1 MPASIS
7 RSGAFL
13 LSMIV
18 AGVVAAACGSDL
30 EGEGKPGTR
39 DSDEAGT
46 SSGGPSTGFGDT
58 DGSTNPSSKP
68 LDVQPSGLQTIQAV
82 LGQAPPTVA
91 FTATMNDQP
100 INVAWA
106 VDRGEIASVD
116 AGPSS
121 SATVKATGTTGGLVT
136 LSASLNGQ
144 VVKREVLVQV
154 TGTQNGVNANIPA
167 QDAQIAHNPAELTAG
182 GGVGGVG
189 GEGLGGAVTDP
200 ATATALGAPSSD
212 GTAKHLTLLY
222 PYDKTVFPRGMLA
235 PLLQWRWDEGDADAI
250 AIHLETTSK
259 SFSWTGTFGRPAI
272 LGTTGKYIR
281 SPIPQD
287 VWAAATNSAGGTTS
301 SGPDKLTMT
310 LVVAKGGVAYG
321 PIQETW
327 TIAPGRLSGT
337 IYYNSYGTKL
347 AENQGDAVGGNKRF
361 GGAVLSIRVGD
372 TGPKLTAGTNGGDA
386 QCRVCHS
393 VSANGA
399 SLIAQLGNNSAL
411 SSHYAITPTSINETP
426 TFNSAYPAIAP
437 DGASA
442 LSSNAVLF
450 ALPGTTLVPT
460 TGLTDFSNLG
470 TPAFSPD
477 GKAVVFN
484 PMASSTLAKPTQKL
498 VVMDYDATTHAFSGQ
513 RVVFDASALDAK
525 VRPGWPAFLPD
536 AKSIVF
542 QRQSDPGLDGNG
554 LGDLRT
560 RKGAYAQIYWTS
572 SADANSVTPLDNLN
586 GKGYLPKLPAK
597 TIMSCTGDTLPV
609 GDYNA
614 DHALDV
620 DQNYEPTV
628 NPVATGGYAWVVF
641 TSRRMYGNEATIP
654 PFCSDPRGVD
664 LVQNITTKKLWV
676 AAIDLN
682 APPGTDAS
690 HPAFYLPA
698 QELLAGNARGFWVL
712 DPCRSDGES
721 CSSGDQCCNGSCG
734 AGEAGLVCGASPPNA
749 TCAGHTDKCT
759 DTLPCCDSRDRC
771 IGGFCTTPGPQ

>member
-1 MPASIS
+1 
-7 RSGAFL
+7 
-13 LSMIV
+13 MIV
-18 AGVVAAACGSDL
+18 AGAIAAACGSDL
-30 EGEGKPGTR
+30 EGEGNPKPGGL
-39 DSDEAGT
+39 DSDEAGA
-46 SSGGPSTGFGDT
+46 SSGNPGTGFGET
-58 DGSTNPSSKP
+58 DGSTDPSAKP
-68 LDVQPSGLQTIQAV
+68 LDVQPAALQTIQAV
-82 LGQAPPTVA
+82 LGQAPPTITY
-91 FTATMNDQP
+91 TATMNGAP
-100 INVAWA
+100 VNVAWA
-106 VDRGEIASVD
+106 IDRGELASV
-116 AGPSS
+116 APGPSS
-121 SATVKATGTTGGLVT
+121 TATFTATGTTGGLVT

-144 VVKREVLVQV
+144 VLKRQVQIQV
-154 TGTQNGVNANIPA
+154 TGTQNGVNPNVPA
-167 QDAQIAHNPAELTAG
+167 QDAQIAHNTTELTAG

-200 ATATALGAPSSD
+200 AISTALGAPTD

-222 PYDKTVFPRGMLA
+222 PYDKTVFPRGLLA
-235 PLLQWRWDEGDADAI
+235 PLLQWSWDDGDADAI
-250 AIHLETTSK
+250 SIHLETTSK
-259 SFSWTGTFGRPAI
+259 SFSWTGTFGRPQI
-272 LGTTGKYIR
+272 LTTTGGKFIR

-287 VWAAATNSAGGTTS
+287 VWDAATNSAGGTTS
-301 SGPDKLTMT
+301 SGPDKLTMS

-321 PIQETW
+321 PISQTW

-337 IYYNSYGTKL
+337 IYYNSYGTYL
-347 AENQGDAVGGNKRF
+347 AKQLSNAVGGDKKF

-372 TGPKLTAGTNGGDA
+372 TAPKLTAGTTGNESK
-386 QCRVCHS
+386 CRVCHS

-399 SLIAQLGNNSAL
+399 SLIAQHGDSTSV
-411 SSHYAITPTSINETP
+411 SSHYAISPTGAVEAATY
-426 TFNSAYPAIAP
+426 NSQYPAIAP

-442 LSSNAVLF
+442 LSPDAKLF
-450 ALPGTTLVPT
+450 SLPGSTVVTT
-460 TGLTDFSNLG
+460 TGLTGFTNLG

-477 GKAVVFN
+477 GKAVAFN
-484 PMASSTLAKPTQKL
+484 PMASSTLSNPTQKL
-498 VVMDYDATTHAFSGQ
+498 VVMDYDAATQTFSGT
-513 RVVFDASALDAK
+513 RTVFDATGQAAM

-542 QRQSDPGLDGNG
+542 QRQSDAGFDGNG

-572 SADANSVTPLDNLN
+572 AADANSVTPLDNLN

-597 TIMSCTGDTLPV
+597 ITMNCTGDGSSV
-609 GDYNA
+609 GGLNA

-620 DQNYEPTV
+620 DVNYEPTV

-676 AAIDLN
+676 AAIDLS

-712 DPCRSDGES
+712 DPCRADGES
-721 CSSGDQCCNGSCG
+721 CATGDQCCNGSCG
-734 AGEAGLVCGASPPNA
+734 AGEAGLVCGAPPPNA
-749 TCAGHTDKCT
+749 TCAGHTDKC
-759 DTLPCCDSRDRC
+759 DDLPCCDPRDKC